1 MPFPIQ
7 KRLRSS
13 YPPATGRNVCKK
25 QLNGICALG
34 SCSWETSANGLLKTS
49 RKGASIQNAQK
60 ANPGCHFPAWICL
73 LHHVCRI
80 KESIPLQSSILY
92 SDLFYPLWL
101 LPISSPFSK
110 ASLFRGS
117 SLGFFPSLCS
127 IVPHTTSGETTSVY
141 PM

>member
-1 MPFPIQ
+1 MIEQ
-7 KRLRSS
+7 KKKSGNIGRIEVSSHRS
-13 YPPATGRNVCKK
+13 GRNSVSVPM
-25 QLNGICALG
+25 NGKNNY
-34 SCSWETSANGLLKTS
+34 E
-49 RKGASIQNAQK
+49 SIQNAQK
-60 ANPGCHFPAWICL
+60 SKRQTQAVIFQPGFAFCITFRR
-73 LHHVCRI
+73 V
-80 KESIPLQSSILY
+80 KESIPLQSSNLY